1 MKNKIIAIL
10 LISIF
15 ALSLVGCSKNGP
27 EQAVI
32 ELFDAMKN
40 TDLEK
45 LSEILDSDSSEIAEQ
60 DTFLKLIKKS
70 NETLTYKIG
79 EVTIDGD
86 TAVVKVSCTYGDV
99 NKIFEL
105 AMSNYFVKAMEAS
118 FSGEEVSDEYFE
130 KILDEEI
137 IAALETTTTE
147 EYSTELTVDCIKK
160 DGKWAIDT
168 NKDNKELA
176 NVFTG
181 NLLKSIESMV
191 SSMESSFDE

>member
-1 MKNKIIAIL
+1 M
-10 LISIF
+10 
-15 ALSLVGCSKNGP
+15 
-27 EQAVI
+27 
-32 ELFDAMKN
+32 
-40 TDLEK
+40 
-45 LSEILDSDSSEIAEQ
+45 
-60 DTFLKLIKKS
+60 KLIKKS